1 MLIDNKKRVSFRSI
15 PAFHRS
21 IRSNSGLRMIFLLTV
36 LCTGLIAGTLRVPG
50 QYPRIQSAVNAAAPG
65 DTILISPGYY
75 FQNITLT
82 KVLTVKN
89 ASQTESVTLEDTTM
103 TPAQGYTG
111 SNVITI
117 DAAGAGEISGLTIV
131 GVDRFNVYP
140 TGVRANK
147 DGWTIRN
154 CLFRNLGGIQT
165 YSSTTNVLNNTFR
178 LVEGMSVSAGKRT
191 KVIGNRIFGS
201 RQEGVTATENVL
213 IANNL
218 FVDCSFG
225 VNSGGQYDTVIIQNN
240 TFSSVGNMYTNN
252 QNPIRIGWDGAPMI
266 IRNNIL
272 AFNNG
277 MGIFVTAAN
286 TNLPDKFFLGN
297 NNVYM
302 NSTNY
307 FIVDDPT
314 GINGNISVDPLFCDN
329 DSLFVLSSDS
339 PCIDAGAAD
348 LKDADGS
355 PSDLGMHGG
364 PFAPFPKYSPA
375 SFSLTE
381 PADLITVHTNQDPFS
396 ENERS
401 VIRFRWNASFDRDQS
416 SGLKYRL
423 LIGTKLINRCRT
435 TSCTTPYL
443 TDIIDTI
450 YALHPDSLIVELN
463 VEHYPARTYH
473 YTVEAV
479 DQDGLAKRADQTRTF
494 TLIKDNLFSPVFAMD
509 QNYPNPFNAT
519 TSIRYGL
526 PYPAE
531 ISIVLYDLLG
541 REVKQVVSGPQTFG
555 YHTAVVNAA
564 PLGSGVYYYRFTMH
578 TALVPAGS
586 VLLPTLPI
594 VKKMI
599 VIK

>member
-1 MLIDNKKRVSFRSI
+1 MFVLKLIILLMITYYGMLN
-15 PAFHRS
+15 
-21 IRSNSGLRMIFLLTV
+21 
-36 LCTGLIAGTLRVPG
+36 AGTHRVPQ
-50 QYPRIQSAVNAAAPG
+50 QYPRIQSAVNAASPG

-75 FQNITLT
+75 YQNITLS

-89 ASQTESVTLEDTTM
+89 ASQTGSVTLEDTTL

-117 DAAGAGEISGLTIV
+117 EAAGAGEISGLTIV

-240 TFSSVGNMYTNN
+240 TFSSVGHMYNNN

-329 DSLFVLSSDS
+329 DSLFILSSDS

-355 PSDLGMHGG
+355 PSDLGMYGG
-364 PFAPFPKYSPA
+364 PFAPVPRYSPA
-375 SFSLTE
+375 SFSLAE
-381 PADLITVHTNQDPFS
+381 PSDEITIHTNQDPYTANDPS
-396 ENERS
+396 I
-401 VIRFRWNASFDRDQS
+401 IRFRWNASFDRDQS
-416 SGLKYRL
+416 GGLKYRL
-423 LIGTKLINRCRT
+423 LVGTKLINRCRT

-443 TDIIDTI
+443 TDIIDTV
-450 YALHPDSLIVELN
+450 YASHPDSLNVTLN
-463 VEHYPARTYH
+463 VGAYPARTYH

-479 DQDGLAKRADQTRTF
+479 DQDGLAKRAEQTRTF
-494 TLIKDNLFSPVFAMD
+494 TVVKDNMYSSGFFLE
-509 QNYPNPFNAT
+509 QNFPNPFNSS

-526 PYPAE
+526 PYPAD
-531 ISIVLYDLLG
+531 ISILLYDILG
-541 REVKQVVSGPQTFG
+541 REVEKIVSGEQTMG
-555 YHTAVVNAA
+555 YHTATVNSSR
-564 PLGSGVYYYRFTMH
+564 LSSGVYYYKLTIVNA
-578 TALVPAGS
+578 TLPAGFAGA
-586 VLLPTLPI
+586 VEAGLPTL
-594 VKKMI
+594 KKMI